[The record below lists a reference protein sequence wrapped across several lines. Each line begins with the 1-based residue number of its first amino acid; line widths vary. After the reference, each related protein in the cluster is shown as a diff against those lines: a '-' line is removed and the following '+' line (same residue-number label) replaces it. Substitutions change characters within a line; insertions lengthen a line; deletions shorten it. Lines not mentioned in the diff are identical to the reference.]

1 LLSVLLT
8 ASTLSAQ
15 VATGRITGRL
25 TDASGAVV
33 QGGPVKAV
41 NIQTNVTTSTLSSSE
56 GIFDLQ
62 NLIPGQYRLVA
73 EVQGFKNF
81 QQGPLELRV
90 GDTLSVPIALQV
102 GTQAETV
109 TVTAEAALLEASSAA
124 TGQVVDSRRLESL
137 PLPAS
142 NPIVTTMLAV
152 GMTML
157 TSPTSTFTPDA
168 NNQVTNTAA
177 VGTRQGQSVQAIDGM
192 PSMQGGGT
200 TGIVPPPEIL
210 QEVKVSTA
218 PYDASLGHFTGA
230 QINMVTKSGTNGL
243 HGALVFW
250 NTNTSLN
257 ALSYFS
263 KLSIDNPATGPV
275 THDKIRGIVPY
286 IGFNR
291 YRGTIGGP
299 LVIPKVYNG
308 RNRTFWQYAGDYFFM
323 PYSTNGLF
331 TVPTAKQRTG
341 DFSELLS
348 LGSQYQLYDPYS
360 AVATPGGHVSR
371 TPLAGNIIPTNRL
384 SPVAQKLLPYW
395 PLPNTTGTTNGLNN
409 YTGAPNSSIDM
420 AQHFGRVDQV
430 INQNNHA
437 FVSYN
442 RYCLYA
448 LQNITFGKP
457 LGDVYSTGG
466 IQANCHQGATADEV
480 YTPAP
485 NWVLH
490 FSYGLIRFISNQP
503 STSKGYDLSKLG
515 LSPALISQVDPELA
529 TLPALSITNITS
541 IGGASGGKNSQL
553 YHTFFGSASHNRG
566 SHSIR
571 FGTEFRTTGI
581 NRITYGNL
589 TPAYNFAHNWVVA
602 NDTAA
607 ASPMGQQLAS
617 FLYGLPTSGSV
628 SRNDSSASISKMF
641 AWYIQDDWK
650 ISPKLTVNIGLRHEL
665 EFGETE
671 RYNRANAGFDFTVP
685 NPTQA
690 AAQANYALNPIPQI
704 PVEQFKVLGGQL
716 FAGSNNRAIYKL
728 APRNFMPRF
737 GISYLLNPKTV
748 VRAGAGIFFESFAAD
763 FVANTQNGY
772 SQTTSMVPSLDN
784 GLTFQATLQ
793 NNPFP
798 DGILQPTGASGGLNT
813 FLGRSISFFD
823 PNNTRSYSTRWSLN
837 VQHEFPLRML
847 LEVGYTGN
855 RTNHLGVSNAW
866 DSLPLQ
872 YLSRL
877 PVRDNAVINALAANV
892 PNPFYGIPQF
902 NTTALATPTT
912 QVSQLLLPYPQFT
925 GVTSTDGSGFSW
937 YHALSVRVEKRFSHG
952 FTIQANYTWSKFMEA
967 ASRLNGVQSPLEHV
981 ISTYDRP
988 QQFSPNGIWELPF
1001 GKGRYFL
1008 NSTPGWAD
1016 RIVGG
1021 WQVQAI
1027 YVAQSGSPM
1036 AFGNIL
1042 FVGNLHDIVLPKSE
1056 RTIGRYF
1063 NTGAGF
1069 NTVAAQQLASNYRTF
1084 PSGLTGARNPGWN
1097 LWAMSIIKAIRIRE
1111 KINFEVRA
1119 EAKNALNHPNWGG
1132 PQLNPTNATFGQ
1144 ITSAQGGRQVTLQ
1157 GKLNW

>member
-1 LLSVLLT
+1 MPGGSVKT
-8 ASTLSAQ
+8 IN
-15 VATGRITGRL
+15 V
-25 TDASGAVV
+25 
-33 QGGPVKAV
+33 
-41 NIQTNVTTSTLSSSE
+41 QTNVETSTRTTSE
-56 GIFDLQ
+56 GVFDLQ
-62 NLIPGQYRLVA
+62 NLIPGQYRL
-73 EVQGFKNF
+73 EVQVEGFKRYT
-81 QQGPLELRV
+81 QGPMELRV
-90 GDTLSVPIALQV
+90 GDTLNLTVALQI
-102 GTQAETV
+102 GAQTESV
-109 TVTAEAALLEASSAA
+109 TVNSEASLLETASAA
-124 TGQVVDSRRLESL
+124 TGQVVDSKRLESL

-142 NPIVTTMLAV
+142 NPIVTTMLSV
-152 GMTML
+152 NMTML

-177 VGTRQGQSVQAIDGM
+177 VGTRQGQSVQSIDGM

-275 THDKIRGIVPY
+275 THEKIRGIVPY

-299 LVIPKVYNG
+299 LVIPKLYNG

-331 TVPTAKQRTG
+331 SVPTAKERNG
-341 DFSELLS
+341 DFSDLLA
-348 LGSQYQLYDPYS
+348 LGAQYQIYDPYS
-360 AVATPGGHVSR
+360 ATATADGHVVR
-371 TPLAGNIIPTNRL
+371 KPLPGNIIPANQL
-384 SPVAQKLLPYW
+384 SPVAQKLLRYW
-395 PLPNTTGTTNGLNN
+395 PLPNTTGTADGQQN

-430 INQNNHA
+430 IGQNNHA

-457 LGDVYSTGG
+457 LGDVYSTGV
-466 IQANCHQGATADEV
+466 IQANCHQGASFDEV

-490 FSYGLIRFISNQP
+490 FSYGLVRFLSNQP
-503 STSKGYDLSKLG
+503 STSQGYDLSKLG
-515 LSPALISQVDPELA
+515 MSPALIAQVDPALA
-529 TLPALSITNITS
+529 TLPAVTIPNITS
-541 IGGASGGKNSQL
+541 IGGTSGGKNSQL
-553 YHTFFGSASHNRG
+553 YHNVFASATHVRG
-566 SHSIR
+566 GHSIR
-571 FGTEFRTTGI
+571 FGTEFRTTAI
-581 NRITYGNL
+581 NRISYGNL
-589 TPAYNFAHNWVVA
+589 TPAYNFAQNWTSA
-602 NDTAA
+602 SDTAA
-607 ASPMGQQLAS
+607 AAPNGQQLAA
-617 FLYGLPTSGSV
+617 FVYGLLASGSV
-628 SRNDSSASISKMF
+628 NRNDSSAAISKMF

-650 ISPKLTVNIGLRHEL
+650 VTRRLTVNIGLRHEL

-671 RYNRANAGFDFTVP
+671 RYNRTNAGFDSATP

-690 AAQANYALNPIPQI
+690 AAQANYALHPIPQI
-704 PVEQFKVLGGQL
+704 PVEQLKVVGGQL
-716 FAGSNNRAIYKL
+716 FAGKNNRAIYNL
-728 APRNFMPRF
+728 APHNFMPRL
-737 GISYLLNPKTV
+737 GLSYLLNPKTV
-748 VRAGAGIFFESFAAD
+748 IRTGAGIFFETFGAD
-763 FVANTQNGY
+763 FVSITQNGY
-772 SQTTSMVPSLDN
+772 SQTTSMVPSVDN

-813 FLGRSISFFD
+813 FLGRSLTFFD
-823 PNNTRSYSTRWSLN
+823 PKNLHSYSIRWSFN
-837 VQHEFPLRML
+837 IQREFPWRML
-847 LEVGYTGN
+847 VEAGYTGN
-855 RTNHLGVSNAW
+855 RATHLGVSNAW
-866 DSLPLQ
+866 DSLPIQ
-872 YLSRL
+872 YLSRS

-892 PNPFYGIPQF
+892 ANPFYGIPQY

-952 FTIQANYTWSKFMEA
+952 FTIQGNYTWSKFMEA
-967 ASRLNGVQSPLEHV
+967 TSRLNGIQSPLEHV
-981 ISTYDRP
+981 ISQYDRP
-988 QQFSPNGIWELPF
+988 HQFSPNGIYELPF
-1001 GKGRYFL
+1001 GKGRRFL
-1008 NSTPGWAD
+1008 SSLPGWAD
-1016 RIVGG
+1016 RFAAG

-1027 YVAQSGSPM
+1027 YLAQTGSPM
-1036 AFGNIL
+1036 AFGNVL
-1042 FVGNLHDIVLPKSE
+1042 FNGNLHDIVLPKSQ
-1056 RTIGRYF
+1056 RTIARYF
-1063 NTGAGF
+1063 NTAAGF
-1069 NTVAAQQLASNYRTF
+1069 NTVASQQLANNYRTF
-1084 PSGLTGARNPGWN
+1084 PSMLTGARNPGWN
-1097 LWAMSIIKAIRIRE
+1097 LWAMSIIKATRIRE
-1111 KINFEVRA
+1111 KMNFEVRA

-1132 PQLNPTNATFGQ
+1132 PQLNPTSALFGQ
-1144 ITSAQGGRQVTLQ
+1144 ISSALGSRQITIQ